1 MSLTT
6 TTTTAALFSAIPDAV
21 DQLDQRQLAQVPHA
35 DDDFDAFKQTAES
48 LNVPRETRS
57 GDVVMEQTDGHA
69 RLVGASLNEA
79 EEEVV
84 ILMADDANAVN
95 GLKQERK
102 DDRLTECS
110 TKLIS
115 NNTDTPS
122 ADSATQ
128 PPPALEELAAKK
140 HRFASPKDFELLKVI
155 GMGAFGKVLQVRNKR
170 NKQVLAMKVISKR
183 LLRRK
188 TGYVENVQA
197 ERNILTKVRHPFVV
211 TMHCSFQT
219 KEKLFIVMDFLAGG
233 ELFLRIG
240 REGIFLEKTAAFYLA
255 EIILALDHLH
265 TLGILHRD
273 LKPENVL
280 LSRDGHICLTDFG
293 LAKDFSDDGGFI
305 NEDDEA
311 RALTVCGTKE
321 YMAPEMIARKGYGRA
336 ADYWSLGCIAYEM
349 LSGEPPFVSKLGS
362 KDLFRKIMSERV
374 KMPDLSTPAACKL
387 LKGLLNRNVQA
398 RWGTVRSN
406 MFEVGGVSGLKK
418 AEFFQHI
425 DWEKLERKEIAPP
438 DVFTIS
444 DDEDLSHFHNDF
456 TNMALP
462 RSVVEMSKDDYK
474 ARAVASEMFRGFSFV
489 QDDFNLPDR
498 DLGEIRSYWDSIEE
512 DGQSLSDTA
521 SSLRELMP
529 ELPPI
534 KTTEKKKKKKN
545 KKKGPAGTPNAA
557 SAETTPA
564 VSVESTPVQSRAQSP
579 VPSLTATNDD
589 VPESNNVKST
599 ENGEDKV
606 HPQATTEV
614 PITAND
620 VAHPTLTPLS
630 HTLVPKKTVEEQWQD
645 ASSSKKKT
653 PAKKAQKVMRQAPPT
668 QKATVGSLLNNS
680 HVHNAVSGT
689 KGLGTALTPGRSV
702 QNGRPVGVSPRTEQ
716 SNHHTGGALSSQAK
730 STLAGR
736 LQQTQSYQT
745 SGKTWDKSA
754 PRPVVGVPGWSDRGL
769 PPPSPAR
776 HEAQITRPAATGN
789 PVDVYAS
796 SDWRNHSMSPGTPRS
811 IKTMKP
817 QQPNQPPS
825 WPALNSATK
834 GSQEAAAP
842 LLPST
847 SPALKPQASQLQGA
861 WASRAKR

>member
-6 TTTTAALFSAIPDAV
+6 TTAAAAAALHSAVPDAV
-21 DQLDQRQLAQVPHA
+21 DQLDQQQLALHA

-69 RLVGASLNEA
+69 RLVGASMNET
-79 EEEVV
+79 EEAMV
-84 ILMADDANAVN
+84 DDAIAGD
-95 GLKQERK
+95 GLNK
-102 DDRLTECS
+102 DDGLTESS
-110 TKLIS
+110 TKLVS
-115 NNTDTPS
+115 NTDAPEIVTS
-122 ADSATQ
+122 AADSAVQ
-128 PPPALEELAAKK
+128 PAALEESAAKK

-293 LAKDFSDDGGFI
+293 LAKDFSDDGGFT
-305 NEDDEA
+305 NEDDDA

-374 KMPDLSTPAACKL
+374 KMPDLSSPAACKL

-398 RWGTVRSN
+398 RWGTVRST

-545 KKKGPAGTPNAA
+545 KKKGTAGTPNAA

-589 VPESNNVKST
+589 LPESNNLKDT
-599 ENGEDKV
+599 EDGEEKV
-606 HPQATTEV
+606 QPQAMTEV
-614 PITAND
+614 PITVTD
-620 VAHPTLTPLS
+620 VAPATLTPPS
-630 HTLVPKKTVEEQWQD
+630 HALEKTVEEQWQD

-653 PAKKAQKVMRQAPPT
+653 PAKKAQKIIRQAPPA
-668 QKATVGSLLNNS
+668 QKAAAGSLLNNS
-680 HVHNAVSGT
+680 HIPNAFSDT
-689 KGLGTALTPGRSV
+689 KGLGTAHVPGRPG
-702 QNGRPVGVSPRTEQ
+702 QNGRPVGVAPRAEQ
-716 SNHHTGGALSSQAK
+716 PNYHTGGLLSSQARP
-730 STLAGR
+730 TLATR
-736 LQQTQSYQT
+736 LQQTQTPQRQT
-745 SGKTWDKSA
+745 TGRTWQKSA
-754 PRPVVGVPGWSDRGL
+754 PKPVLGVPGWSDRNL
-769 PPPSPAR
+769 PPPSPAL
-776 HEAQITRPAATGN
+776 HPAQITRPAATGN

-811 IKTMKP
+811 IKTMQP

-825 WPALNSATK
+825 WPALSSTTK
-834 GSQEAAAP
+834 RSKEAVPP
-842 LLPST
+842 LLPGA

>member
-84 ILMADDANAVN
+84 ILMADDANAGN

-387 LKGLLNRNVQA
+387 LKGLL
-398 RWGTVRSN
+398 
-406 MFEVGGVSGLKK
+406 F
-418 AEFFQHI
+418 
-425 DWEKLERKEIAPP
+425 
-438 DVFTIS
+438 
-444 DDEDLSHFHNDF
+444 
-456 TNMALP
+456 
-462 RSVVEMSKDDYK
+462 
-474 ARAVASEMFRGFSFV
+474 
-489 QDDFNLPDR
+489 
-498 DLGEIRSYWDSIEE
+498 
-512 DGQSLSDTA
+512 
-521 SSLRELMP
+521 
-529 ELPPI
+529 
-534 KTTEKKKKKKN
+534 
-545 KKKGPAGTPNAA
+545 
-557 SAETTPA
+557 
-564 VSVESTPVQSRAQSP
+564 
-579 VPSLTATNDD
+579 
-589 VPESNNVKST
+589 
-599 ENGEDKV
+599 
-606 HPQATTEV
+606 
-614 PITAND
+614 
-620 VAHPTLTPLS
+620 
-630 HTLVPKKTVEEQWQD
+630 
-645 ASSSKKKT
+645 
-653 PAKKAQKVMRQAPPT
+653 
-668 QKATVGSLLNNS
+668 LLCR
-680 HVHNAVSGT
+680 
-689 KGLGTALTPGRSV
+689 LYGR
-702 QNGRPVGVSPRTEQ
+702 
-716 SNHHTGGALSSQAK
+716 
-730 STLAGR
+730 
-736 LQQTQSYQT
+736 
-745 SGKTWDKSA
+745 
-754 PRPVVGVPGWSDRGL
+754 
-769 PPPSPAR
+769 
-776 HEAQITRPAATGN
+776 
-789 PVDVYAS
+789 
-796 SDWRNHSMSPGTPRS
+796 
-811 IKTMKP
+811 
-817 QQPNQPPS
+817 
-825 WPALNSATK
+825 
-834 GSQEAAAP
+834 
-842 LLPST
+842 
-847 SPALKPQASQLQGA
+847 
-861 WASRAKR
+861 